1 LNVVRKV
8 MRRLILLCGLSFVF
22 GSGAIARELGPED
35 AARLAQGEVM
45 VELSPDRDPAKRIWA
60 ERVWAAEDI
69 DAPPETVWAV
79 MTDCGEALR
88 YVPRLKAC
96 EVVEAD
102 PAGRW
107 DVRRHELSSFP
118 ALRDVQATFRLE
130 YERPLSMRFQQ
141 IAGDMSGSQGEWR
154 LEALDG
160 GRRTRVVYDARL
172 PLPSGLPGLL
182 ALAVM
187 RADAPAAMEGLR
199 QRSLEAAARAGAG
212 KPPVS

>member
-1 LNVVRKV
+1 LNVVRNV
-8 MRRLILLCGLSFVF
+8 MRRLILLCGLTFGL
-22 GSGAIARELGPED
+22 GSGAIARELGLED
-35 AARLAQGEVM
+35 AARLAQGQVM
-45 VELSPDRDPAKRIWA
+45 VEFSPDRDRV

-130 YERPLSMRFQQ
+130 YDRPLSMRFQQ
-141 IAGDMSGSQGEWR
+141 IAGDMSGSQGAWR

-172 PLPSGLPGLL
+172 SLPSGLPGLL
-182 ALAVM
+182 ALAVI
-187 RADAPAAMEGLR
+187 RADAPAAMAGLR